1 VRNLV
6 VVLTHYPAGE
16 GRSMAAYRQL
26 LAEGLAEQGWA
37 VRCRTA
43 PVLLGGLAPGRSG
56 AGKWLG
62 YFDQLLIF
70 PLLLALEQRRWPAGT
85 RVLVSDQALG
95 PWVPWIRHWPH
106 LIICHDLLALR
117 ASRGEFPQL
126 AVGLS
131 GRLYQRLIRWG
142 FRQGHNFAAVSAA
155 SAAELAQELA
165 PRRPPIQVLPNPL
178 APGLCPLAPEQ
189 TGPLLAELAAP
200 LAKAPF
206 LLHVGGYWYK
216 NREGVLAVFSALLRR
231 RPELR
236 LVLVGHLEAP
246 ARAALAADPAAAAAT
261 VQLSGV
267 KAHALQALYSAA
279 AALLFPSWWEG
290 FGWPV
295 LEALACGCPVIT
307 TDRAPMREVGGGA
320 ATYLPPCPNEPAERD
335 AWILQAAAVV
345 EGVLKRDPVEQ
356 QLWRAQGLA
365 QAERFN
371 RDNWLNQLTEALECA
386 GSQG

>member
-1 VRNLV
+1 MRELV
-6 VVLTHYPAGE
+6 VVLTHYPAVE

-26 LAEGLAEQGWA
+26 LAEGLAERGWA

-43 PVLLGGLAPGRSG
+43 PVLLGRLAPAGSG

-62 YFDQLLIF
+62 YLDQLLIF
-70 PLLLALEQRRWPAGT
+70 PVLLALEQRRWPAGT
-85 RVLVSDQALG
+85 RLLVSDQALG
-95 PWVPWIRHWPH
+95 PWVPLIRHRPH

-117 ASRGEFPQL
+117 ASRGEFPEQP
-126 AVGLS
+126 VGLS
-131 GRLYQRLIRWG
+131 GRLYQHLIRWG

-155 SAAELAQELA
+155 SAAELARELA
-165 PRRPPIQVLPNPL
+165 PRRPPIQVLANPL
-178 APGLCPLAPEQ
+178 TPGLYPLDPEQ
-189 TGPLLAELAAP
+189 SGPLLAKLSAP

-206 LLHVGGYWYK
+206 LLHLGGYWYK
-216 NREGVLAVFSALLRR
+216 NREGVLEVFRALLWR

-261 VQLSGV
+261 VQLSRV
-267 KAHALQALYSAA
+267 KADALQALYSAA

-307 TDRAPMREVGGGA
+307 TDRAPMSEVGGDA
-320 ATYLPPCPNEPAERD
+320 AIYLPPCPNEPARRD

-345 EGVLKRDPVEQ
+345 EGVLARDPAEQ
-356 QLWRAQGLA
+356 KHWRARGLA
-365 QAERFN
+365 QADRFN
-371 RDNWLNQLTEALECA
+371 RYL
-386 GSQG
+386 